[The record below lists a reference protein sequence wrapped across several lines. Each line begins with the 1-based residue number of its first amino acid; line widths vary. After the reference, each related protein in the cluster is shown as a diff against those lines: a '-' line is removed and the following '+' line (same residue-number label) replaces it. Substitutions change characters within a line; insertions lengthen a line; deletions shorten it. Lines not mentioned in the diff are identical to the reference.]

1 MDRAKEI
8 RKVLVY
14 VLILNWLVAI
24 AKLLVGYHTKSNSMV
39 ADGFHSFS
47 DGSSNIAG
55 LAGIWFASK
64 PIDEGHP
71 YGYKKY
77 ETFTTIGI
85 AILLFLLAFSVFR
98 DSLDRLQH
106 PVTPSVNVLS
116 FLVMGVTIL
125 INIMVISYESGRGR
139 KMNSDILISDAM
151 HTRADLLTSFS
162 VIFALI
168 AVKLGYPILDTVIS
182 GIIALFIAHAAF
194 DILHDASRVLCDS
207 SVIDSKAIE
216 SVVNGIKGVAHC
228 HKIRTRGRCD
238 DVHVDLHVV
247 VDPAMRIKD
256 AHQLSEEI
264 EVALKKTCVGVTD
277 IVVHIEPAK
286 CKEG

>member
-14 VLILNWLVAI
+14 VLLLNWLI
-24 AKLLVGYHTKSNSMV
+24 ATAKFIVGHMTKSSSMV

-77 ETFTTIGI
+77 ETFTTVGI
-85 AILLFLLAFSVFR
+85 AIILLLLSFSVFR
-98 DSLDRLQH
+98 DSLDRLHH
-106 PVTPSVNVLS
+106 PVSPSVNWLS
-116 FLVMGVTIL
+116 FIVMGVTIT
-125 INIMVISYESGRGR
+125 INIMVISYEYGRGR
-139 KMNSDILISDAM
+139 KLNSDILISDAM

-162 VIFALI
+162 VIFALT
-168 AVKLGYPILDTVIS
+168 AVKMGYPILDTIVS
-182 GIIALFIAHAAF
+182 AVIALFIAYAAY
-194 DILHDASRVLCDS
+194 DILRDASRVLCDS
-207 SVIDSKAIE
+207 SVIDRKTIE
-216 SVVNGIKGVAHC
+216 SVVNGVEGVNHC

-247 VDPAMRIKD
+247 VNPTMHIED
-256 AHQLSEEI
+256 AHEISEKI
-264 EVALKKTCVGVTD
+264 ESAIKRECAGVTD
-277 IVVHIEPAK
+277 IVVHIEPVK
-286 CKEG
+286 CRE